1 MFIRDSRRSYRT
13 YSYAELI
20 LTTDLGA
27 FRTPVGVTE
36 LMLMLRSLNLFG
48 GTRRYHRD
56 YGTYT
61 GISEHVLVLRSLYW
75 SYGTYTGLK
84 ELIFVYRTYSYL
96 TDLILV
102 LWNLYLSY
110 GTYTGLTEL
119 IFVYR
124 TYSYLTELIL
134 VLRIL
139 ILVLR
144 NIYWSYGYG
153 STRRYYITYTYLLIQ
168 EYP

>member
-1 MFIRDSRRSYRT
+1 MFIRDSCRSYRT

-20 LTTDLGA
+20 LITDLGA
-27 FRTPVGVTE
+27 FRTSVGVIE

-61 GISEHVLVLRSLYW
+61 GISEHVLVLRNLYW

-84 ELIFVYRTYSYL
+84 ELIFVYKTYSYL

-102 LWNLYLSY
+102 LRNLYLSY
-110 GTYTGLTEL
+110 RTYIGLTEL

-134 VLRIL
+134 LLRI
-139 ILVLR
+139 
-144 NIYWSYGYG
+144 W
-153 STRRYYITYTYLLIQ
+153 
-168 EYP
+168 EYS

>member
-20 LTTDLGA
+20 LITDLGA

-61 GISEHVLVLRSLYW
+61 GISEHVLVLRNLYW

-84 ELIFVYRTYSYL
+84 ELIFIYRTYSYL
-96 TDLILV
+96 TDLILF
-102 LWNLYLSY
+102 LRNLYLSY
-110 GTYTGLTEL
+110 RTCTGLTEL

-134 VLRIL
+134 VLRI
-139 ILVLR
+139 R
-144 NIYWSYGYG
+144 
-153 STRRYYITYTYLLIQ
+153 
-168 EYP
+168 EYS

>member
-20 LTTDLGA
+20 LITDLCA

-36 LMLMLRSLNLFG
+36 LMLMIRSLNLFG

-61 GISEHVLVLRSLYW
+61 GISEHILVLRNLYW
-75 SYGTYTGLK
+75 SYGTYTGLA
-84 ELIFVYRTYSYL
+84 ELIM
-96 TDLILV
+96 V
-102 LWNLYLSY
+102 LRNLYWSY

-119 IFVYR
+119 IIGFGYR
-124 TYSYLTELIL
+124 
-134 VLRIL
+134 
-139 ILVLR
+139 
-144 NIYWSYGYG
+144 
-153 STRRYYITYTYLLIQ
+153 STRRCYRTF
-168 EYP
+168 